1 MAPPPRAEYARV
13 TVHAA
18 KLNILIPESHR
29 VELTLPADLPS
40 GPAELTVVV
49 APARGEGAR
58 ARAMGMDAGTGWI
71 ADDFDAPLP
80 DDVHRSFEN
89 DE

>member
-1 MAPPPRAEYARV
+1 
-13 TVHAA
+13 VHVA

-29 VELTLPADLPS
+29 LELTLPADLPS

-58 ARAMGMDAGTGWI
+58 ARAMGMDAGTASTSEHAAFI
-71 ADDFDAPLP
+71 APAKVTGRLP
-80 DDVHRSFEN
+80 SKVARSG
-89 DE
+89 